1 MDNIQRISFTGVDSK
16 TDMDRLLDIQSR
28 YPKSEFG
35 VFVGSITT
43 DSADN
48 GILPKLSVVRNFG
61 EVGLKNNIQC
71 TIHLC
76 GNWVRTIMEP
86 LKSFGLS
93 YGYIVDTC
101 QSFSRVQIWIP
112 EDEELKIKAIER
124 FVENVIQGRPQTV
137 VLPHSNTA
145 TAIPLQH
152 DRVEYLYNKEVDGRA
167 AVWPSPKTSGCNG
180 YAGDLG
186 LQNIS
191 RIERFAKRYK
201 DFSLWFAMEMYR
213 IRKDDGL
220 DDWFDLDVVEQ
231 ICQRIFV
238 NKENGSETQEG

>member
-1 MDNIQRISFTGVDSK
+1 MNNIERISFTGVDSK

-61 EVGLKNNIQC
+61 EVGLKNNTQC

-93 YGYIVDTC
+93 YGYIIDTC

-152 DRVEYLYNKEVDGRA
+152 DRVEYIHYTRKSLEMATRLLCHPLPCY
-167 AVWPSPKTSGCNG
+167 T

-201 DFSLWFAMEMYR
+201 DFSLWFAMEMYNL
-213 IRKDDGL
+213 RKDDK
-220 DDWFDLDVVEQ
+220 FDLDIVKQ
-231 ICQRIFV
+231 ICQRIFAD
-238 NKENGSETQEG
+238 KENGSETQEG